1 MKFIGNFSLYLIG
14 VMIGLLIGSVLFKS
28 NVSILTWVISIGF
41 GFVYALLSNQYKGKH
56 DE

>member
-1 MKFIGNFSLYLIG
+1 MKFIGNFCLYLIG
-14 VMIGLLIGSVLFKS
+14 VVETFAICALFET

-56 DE
+56 ND

>member
-1 MKFIGNFSLYLIG
+1 MKFITNFCLYLIG
-14 VMIGLLIGSVLFKS
+14 VVTILAICALFDT

-41 GFVYALLSNQYKGKH
+41 GLVYALLSNQYKGKH

>member
-1 MKFIGNFSLYLIG
+1 MKFISNFCLYLIG
-14 VMIGLLIGSVLFKS
+14 VVTILAIGALFEI
-28 NVSILTWVISIGF
+28 NASILTCVISIGF